1 MWQLIKAEPVSFQGI
16 IQSLIALGT
25 SFGFGLNGNQ
35 VGAIL
40 AVTAA
45 ILSFLTRQQVSP
57 VANQNAPMPPSPNPP
72 AAGELRRI

>member
-1 MWQLIKAEPVSFQGI
+1 MLGNTWSLIKAEPVSFQGI
-16 IQSLIALGT
+16 VQATIALGT
-25 SFGFGLNGNQ
+25 SFGLGLNGTQ

-57 VANQNAPMPPSPNPP
+57 DAIQNAPMPP
-72 AAGELRRI
+72 AVRA